1 MKFREQM
8 KKLLLSFF
16 LMATWMVVSCGTTTY
31 TTRGGC
37 WGYTVDER
45 PIRGTIAGKNDKH
58 VRPYRQC
65 VDETFPHGN
74 THIENY

>member
-1 MKFREQM
+1 
-8 KKLLLSFF
+8 
-16 LMATWMVVSCGTTTY
+16 MATWMVVSCGTTISTVKN
-31 TTRGGC
+31 GC

-74 THIENY
+74 THRENY

>member
-1 MKFREQM
+1 MT
-8 KKLLLSFF
+8 KLLLSFII
-16 LMATWMVVSCGTTTY
+16 MATWMVVSCGTTISTVKN
-31 TTRGGC
+31 GC

-65 VDETFPHGN
+65 VDEEKPHLNLEKRPYG
-74 THIENY
+74 

>member
-1 MKFREQM
+1 M

-31 TTRGGC
+31 TTKGGC

-45 PIRGTIAGKNDKH
+45 PIRGTIVGKNNTHIK
-58 VRPYRQC
+58 PYRQC
-65 VDETFPHGN
+65 VDETFPHKN
-74 THIENY
+74 THRENY